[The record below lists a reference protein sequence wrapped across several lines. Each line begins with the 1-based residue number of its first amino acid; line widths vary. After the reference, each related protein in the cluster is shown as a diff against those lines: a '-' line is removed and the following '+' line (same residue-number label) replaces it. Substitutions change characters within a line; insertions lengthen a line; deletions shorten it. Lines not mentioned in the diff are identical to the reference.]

1 MDLHES
7 ISVIRQD
14 NDDLRQENV
23 RLRNELNQAMQV
35 LAILKYKGISSIDVS
50 LDDLRRVSEN
60 PPTVDIRHRNFVL
73 RGNIVEW

>member
-35 LAILKYKGISSIDVS
+35 LAMLKYKGISSIDVS

>member
-60 PPTVDIRHRNFVL
+60 PPTVDIRHQTFRL
-73 RGNIVEW
+73 RGNVVEW

>member
-35 LAILKYKGISSIDVS
+35 LAILKYKGICSIDVS

-60 PPTVDIRHRNFVL
+60 PPTVDIRHQNFVL

>member
-35 LAILKYKGISSIDVS
+35 LAMLKYKGISSIDVS

-60 PPTVDIRHRNFVL
+60 PPTVDIRHQTFRL
-73 RGNIVEW
+73 RGNVVEW

>member
-14 NDDLRQENV
+14 NDELRQENV

-50 LDDLRRVSEN
+50 LDDLRKVSEN
-60 PPTVDIRHRNFVL
+60 PPTVDIRHRTFRL
-73 RGNIVEW
+73 RGNVVEW